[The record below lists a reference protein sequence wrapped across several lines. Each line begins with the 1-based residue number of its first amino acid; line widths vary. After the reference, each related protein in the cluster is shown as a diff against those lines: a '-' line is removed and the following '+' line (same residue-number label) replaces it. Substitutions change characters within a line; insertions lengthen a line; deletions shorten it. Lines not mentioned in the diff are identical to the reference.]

1 MEIETRLDF
10 LPLDISKFKK
20 KKIPRIIINYTCKN
34 RIEKFYPEFIR
45 LFRKHISI
53 ISNQTSPLPFPS
65 LPFSVPYFG
74 KNFFRTPKLCSSLFL
89 RPNFY
94 NARWFCGWFWL
105 AGLPV
110 SSFLFSSRSPDPKLV
125 LGIDTRIPRPP
136 SIDSHVVRE
145 RRIEPVRSLV
155 GRVRC
160 VTTKL
165 AI

>member
-65 LPFSVPYFG
+65 LPFP
-74 KNFFRTPKLCSSLFL
+74 
-89 RPNFY
+89 
-94 NARWFCGWFWL
+94 
-105 AGLPV
+105 
-110 SSFLFSSRSPDPKLV
+110 SRSLILERIFSEPQNYAPRYFYDQTFTM
-125 LGIDTRIPRPP
+125 LGGSAAGFD
-136 SIDSHVVRE
+136 
-145 RRIEPVRSLV
+145 
-155 GRVRC
+155 
-160 VTTKL
+160 
-165 AI
+165 